1 MTVLTTRQREAR
13 RDAIVAEAERNGG
26 DTLAAIRTVAPRFT
40 EAGAAAHLRGR
51 VEAAVRE
58 ALAGRGVTAS
68 SAPPASRP
76 PQPAQ
81 PASAPPARPL
91 RELSG
96 EELARATVTFS
107 ESAATP
113 FWRTTDAAPPPPPVA
128 EAGASPAA
136 MEALRQAGP
145 DELLA
150 VSDALL
156 RLPAAAGRLGSPFWS
171 R

>member
-1 MTVLTTRQREAR
+1 MTALTTRQREAR
-13 RDAIVAEAERNGG
+13 RDAIIAEAERNGG

-58 ALAGRGVTAS
+58 ALATRGTTTPQ
-68 SAPPASRP
+68 APPRP
-76 PQPAQ
+76 Q

-96 EELARATVTFS
+96 EELARATATFS
-107 ESAATP
+107 ESSATP
-113 FWRTTDAAPPPPPVA
+113 FWRTADTAPAPPPVA
-128 EAGASPAA
+128 ETGASAA
-136 MEALRQAGP
+136 VTEALRQAGP

-156 RLPAAAGRLGSPFWS
+156 RLPAAAGRLGSPFWT

>member
-1 MTVLTTRQREAR
+1 MPALTTRQREAR
-13 RDAIVAEAERNGG
+13 RDAIIAEAERNGG
-26 DTLAAIRTVAPRFT
+26 NTLEAIRTVAPRFT

-58 ALAGRGVTAS
+58 ALASRGITTPQ
-68 SAPPASRP
+68 APPR
-76 PQPAQ
+76 PQPA
-81 PASAPPARPL
+81 SVPPARPL

-96 EELARATVTFS
+96 EELARATATFS
-107 ESAATP
+107 ESARTP
-113 FWRTTDAAPPPPPVA
+113 FWRTTDAAPSPPPVA
-128 EAGASPAA
+128 EAGASPAVK
-136 MEALRQAGP
+136 EALRQAGP

-156 RLPAAAGRLGSPFWS
+156 RLPAAAGRLGSPFWT